1 MNECNK
7 KLELTVPAGGMN
19 QLIAAINAGADSIYL
34 GYKKY
39 GARAYAENFD
49 SDQLKEAVSIAHNYG
64 IKVYLA
70 LNTLI
75 KDSELRGV
83 LDFLRQ
89 YTAICEDGIIIQDFY
104 LYKIIKDLFDHI
116 PVHAST
122 QLNIHNI
129 YSLKLMKRL
138 GFKRAILAR
147 EMTLEEIKNLCKKKL
162 TEIEIFA
169 HGSQC
174 YSYSGSCYFSSF
186 ISGKSGNR
194 GKCLQPCRMK
204 YKLLEEKNG
213 KYKYITGKESYILS
227 KNDLCLLDFIP
238 ALVDAGVD
246 AIKIE
251 GRMKSAEYTGIV
263 TKIYRKYIDL
273 YYNNPAGYRVDDYD
287 IYKLAGVYSRDMG
300 AGYMEHKYPRNIIS
314 LKKSGS
320 TGNFLGRVYRLDYG
334 DYDGGKNKRKLKYI
348 YVKSRWEINTGDIL
362 EVWTKKGNERIAVK
376 DLEKIDE
383 FLTDNN
389 KEYRYKIKINNA
401 CNILEKDRVFKYF
414 DKKLNDEAGALYKHG
429 IARIAPGKTCS
440 KDNNR
445 EHNILLDES
454 KIKNY
459 LDIFLSRKK
468 LYGSEK
474 SESRITLTTA
484 VYNSKFL
491 ELSVRNGAK
500 RIIYN
505 NFMELAESNG
515 LKIDTVKLIK
525 KDIKDKNITVCIGT
539 PHIVHDDDFRI
550 IKNNILRLLDLGI
563 RDFVVAN
570 SGILELLL
578 EIGQKSRGSNKINIY
593 VSYNF
598 NLFNVLS
605 VVFLKE
611 LIDKNCILKGIELSR
626 ELNLTEILEIISSSE
641 RLFKTDKPEFSI
653 FGHGHIPVMNSRYRL
668 EYITG
673 KKNGC
678 KYYIEDT
685 KGFRFPVDSDYNE
698 NTIVFNSKVM
708 CALFDLEKI
717 KESKVNDIILDSYFY
732 NKEDFCK
739 IIRSYSEAINIL
751 YKNGN
756 QKYKNFV
763 SFMQDDNL
771 FKNYTKGHLMRGV
784 E

>member
-1 MNECNK
+1 
-7 KLELTVPAGGMN
+7 ELTVPAGGMN

-49 SDQLKEAVSIAHNYG
+49 LDQLKEVVSIAHNAG

-75 KDSELRGV
+75 KDSELREV
-83 LDFLRQ
+83 INFLRQ
-89 YTAICEDGIIIQDFY
+89 YVAICRDGIIIQDFC
-104 LYKIIKDLFDHI
+104 LYKIVKDLFANI
-116 PVHAST
+116 PLHAST
-122 QLNIHNI
+122 QLNIHNT
-129 YSLKLMKRL
+129 YSLKLIKRI

-147 EMTLEEIKNLCKKKL
+147 ELTLEEIKNLCEKKL

-174 YSYSGSCYFSSF
+174 YSYSGSCYYSSF

-213 KYKYITGKESYILS
+213 KYKYIIRKESYILS

-238 ALVDAGVD
+238 ALVKVGVD

-273 YYNNPAGYRVDDYD
+273 YYNNPAEYRVDDYD
-287 IYKLAGVYSRDMG
+287 VYKLAGVYSRDMG
-300 AGYMEHKYPRNIIS
+300 KGYMEHKYPGNIIS

-320 TGNFLGRVYRLDYG
+320 TGNYLGRVYKLDYE
-334 DYDGGKNKRKLKYI
+334 DHDDGGKNKRKIKYI
-348 YVKSRWEINTGDIL
+348 YVKSRWEINRGDIL
-362 EVWTKKGNERIAVK
+362 EVWTKKGNERITIK
-376 DLEKIDE
+376 DFEKIDE
-383 FLTDNN
+383 FITGNN
-389 KEYRYKIKINNA
+389 KEYRYKIKINA
-401 CNILEKDRVFKYF
+401 PCSILEKDRVFKYF
-414 DKKLNDEAGALYKHG
+414 DKKLNDEASDLYKHG
-429 IARIAPGKTCS
+429 IVRISTEKICL
-440 KDNNR
+440 KDNSR

-459 LDIFLSRKK
+459 LDNFLSKKK
-468 LYGSEK
+468 LYESKK
-474 SESRITLTTA
+474 SESRITLTTV
-484 VYNSKFL
+484 VYNPEFL

-505 NFMELAESNG
+505 NFKELTESNG
-515 LKIDTVKLIK
+515 SKLDSIKLIK
-525 KDIKDKNITVCIGT
+525 ENSKDKDVTVCIGT
-539 PHIVHDDDFRI
+539 PHIIHDDDFEI

-578 EIGQKSRGSNKINIY
+578 EISQESRDSNKINIY

-598 NLFNVLS
+598 NLFNILS

-626 ELNLTEILEIISSSE
+626 ELNIAEIMEIISSSE
-641 RLFKTDKPEFSI
+641 RLYKTGKPEFSI
-653 FGHGHIPVMNSRYRL
+653 FGHGYIPVMNSRYRL

-673 KKNGC
+673 KKNRC
-678 KYYIEDT
+678 KFYIEDV
-685 KGFRFPVDSDYNE
+685 KGFRFPVCSDYNG
-698 NTIVFNSKVM
+698 NIIVFNSKAM
-708 CALFDLEKI
+708 CTLFDLEKI
-717 KESKVNDIILDSYFY
+717 KENKVNDIILDSFFY
-732 NKEDFCK
+732 SKNDLCK
-739 IIRSYSEAINIL
+739 IIRSYNEAINIL
-751 YKNGN
+751 YRDGN
-756 QKYKNFV
+756 QKYKKFV
-763 SFMQDDNL
+763 SSLQNDNL
-771 FKNYTKGHLMRGV
+771 FRNYTKGHLMRGV